1 MRLLWTAGDRMILFG
16 FGREKLPEMNGLYLI
31 AKPVRRG
38 GRKLCPVVTCREA
51 RQGESLLFVDH
62 KPCGKP
68 AALFY

>member
-1 MRLLWTAGDRMILFG
+1 MRLLWNAGDRIILFG
-16 FGREKLPEMNGLYLI
+16 IRPGKI
-31 AKPVRRG
+31 AGNEWIVFDCQTSARG
-38 GRKLCPVVTCREA
+38 GWQLCPVVTCREA